1 MVRFDPVASLTY
13 VHTLKDVNDNFNP
26 TADGIPTRPMDSLSI
41 RAVSQLP
48 PAEAV
53 QVQAQGSLLW
63 YVALGCHR
71 GAGVAPTGNY
81 FSYSFRSVLYY
92 LVLELPELISIM
104 GTS

>member
-1 MVRFDPVASLTY
+1 MRM
-13 VHTLKDVNDNFNP
+13 DNLNP
-26 TADGIPTRPMDSLSI
+26 TADGIATRTMDSLSI
-41 RAVSQLP
+41 HAVSLHP

-63 YVALGCHR
+63 YVVLGYHR
-71 GAGVAPTGNY
+71 GAGMAPTGNY